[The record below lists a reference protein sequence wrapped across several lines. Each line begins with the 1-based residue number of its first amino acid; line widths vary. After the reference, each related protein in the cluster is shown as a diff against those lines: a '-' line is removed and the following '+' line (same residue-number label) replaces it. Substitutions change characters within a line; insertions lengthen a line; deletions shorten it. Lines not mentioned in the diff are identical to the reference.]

1 MGGTVAMKIFCLLG
15 SPRPKGNSAGM
26 ASHFTQAAESLGG
39 TTRTIALNT
48 LRYRGCQACYACKE
62 THDRCV
68 LEDDLTEV
76 LESVR
81 EADVL
86 VLATPVY
93 FGDVS
98 SQLKTFIDRTFSFL
112 VPDYI
117 TNPEP
122 SRLKPGKKLVFII
135 AQGHPDEAV
144 FADLFP
150 RYERFMKWYGF
161 QEIHLIRAC
170 GVRDPGDAAAR
181 EEVMRSAQETARK
194 IMVQR

>member
-1 MGGTVAMKIFCLLG
+1 MKILCLLG
-15 SPRPKGNSAGM
+15 SPRPKGNSAAM
-26 ASHFTQAAESLGG
+26 ARHFIETAESLGA

-62 THDRCV
+62 SHDQCV
-68 LEDDLTEV
+68 LEDDLAEV
-76 LESVR
+76 LVSVK

-117 TNPEP
+117 TNPAP

-135 AQGHPDEAV
+135 AQGHPDESV
-144 FADLFP
+144 FADVFP
-150 RYERFMKWYGF
+150 RYDKFMKWFGF
-161 QEIHLIRAC
+161 RESHLIRAC

-181 EEVMRSAQETARK
+181 DEVVRLAQDTARSV
-194 IMVQR
+194 MGQT

>member
-1 MGGTVAMKIFCLLG
+1 
-15 SPRPKGNSAGM
+15 
-26 ASHFTQAAESLGG
+26 
-39 TTRTIALNT
+39 
-48 LRYRGCQACYACKE
+48 
-62 THDRCV
+62 V
-68 LEDDLTEV
+68 LEDDLAEV
-76 LESVR
+76 LVSVK

-117 TNPEP
+117 TNPAP

-135 AQGHPDEAV
+135 AQGHPDESG
-144 FADLFP
+144 FADVFP
-150 RYERFMKWYGF
+150 RYDKFMKWFGF
-161 QEIHLIRAC
+161 RESHLIRAC

-181 EEVMRSAQETARK
+181 DEVVRLAQDTARSV
-194 IMVQR
+194 MGQT